1 MSELRTTNSAPH
13 FRSLRAKSRS
23 AGAGALVS
31 RLRSKRTGFF
41 LIGMVLSLA
50 ACGGREELQ
59 PAQGKSLPP
68 APYGAEAQPT
78 PTQLITPSVQARP
91 ERSDELLRRSE
102 ERRDDRFDLPP
113 S

>member
-1 MSELRTTNSAPH
+1 MSDMQRRTPAPQL
-13 FRSLRAKSRS
+13 RSLRAKSRS
-23 AGAGALVS
+23 AGSGADVS
-31 RLRSKRTGFF
+31 RLRSKRTGII
-41 LIGMVLSLA
+41 LLALGLA

-59 PAQGKSLPP
+59 PAQGKTLPP

-78 PTQLITPSVQARP
+78 PSELMTPDAQARP
-91 ERSDELLRRSE
+91 QRSDELLRRSE

>member
-1 MSELRTTNSAPH
+1 MILLPLA
-13 FRSLRAKSRS
+13 
-23 AGAGALVS
+23 
-31 RLRSKRTGFF
+31 
-41 LIGMVLSLA
+41 LA

-59 PAQGKSLPP
+59 PAQGKTLPP

-78 PTQLITPSVQARP
+78 PSDLMTPSVQARP
-91 ERSDELLRRSE
+91 ERSDDLLRRSE